1 MIGGEKHPRR
11 QSQSIQSFQRALNNN
26 LRKVDEL
33 KVHDPPSNLMS
44 SLASE
49 PVVNFDP
56 KPKDYQSQLH
66 LEYAKVLME
75 EKRKNS
81 LPLGLKHG
89 CHNSS
94 PPNLPE
100 KISQNSSMFMNPK
113 NLVKT
118 VEIPAEPQD

>member
-26 LRKVDEL
+26 LRRVDEL
-33 KVHDPPSNLMS
+33 KVYDPPSNLMS

-49 PVVNFDP
+49 PAVNFDP
-56 KPKDYQSQLH
+56 KAHENQSQLH

-81 LPLGLKHG
+81 LPLGLKYG
-89 CHNSS
+89 SNNSS

-100 KISQNSSMFMNPK
+100 K
-113 NLVKT
+113 VT
-118 VEIPAEPQD
+118 

>member
-1 MIGGEKHPRR
+1 MHPRR

-33 KVHDPPSNLMS
+33 KVHDPPSNLLS

-49 PVVNFDP
+49 AVVNFDP
-56 KPKDYQSQLH
+56 KHQEYQSQLH

-89 CHNSS
+89 SYKSS
-94 PPNLPE
+94 PPE
-100 KISQNSSMFMNPK
+100 KVSKNTSMFMNPQ
-113 NLVKT
+113 NL
-118 VEIPAEPQD
+118 I